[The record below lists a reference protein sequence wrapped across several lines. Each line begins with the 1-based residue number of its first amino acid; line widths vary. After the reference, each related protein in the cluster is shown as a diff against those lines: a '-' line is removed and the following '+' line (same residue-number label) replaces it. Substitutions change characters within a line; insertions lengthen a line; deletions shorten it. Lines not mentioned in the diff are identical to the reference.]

1 MELIQFQ
8 KLGNNFI
15 EQNHLVF
22 CVQHKGTR
30 RFRGLTFKGC
40 LNLDDVINRTN
51 FYMKL
56 KGYKHGDKTV
66 GS

>member
-8 KLGNNFI
+8 KLGNNFTV
-15 EQNHLVF
+15 QNHLVF
-22 CVQHKGTR
+22 CSQHKGVR
-30 RFRGLTFKGC
+30 RFNGLKFGKC
-40 LNLDDVINRTN
+40 HSIKEIENRTN

-66 GS
+66 GN